1 MKKKVFGIA
10 TTVVA
15 VAAIII
21 LWAFYPWV
29 DSPYNKERDLPILY
43 RQITEYLTENWLIK
57 RGLIHQTEGEV
68 ALFDL
73 YKVDLSEEQR
83 EEILEYLEK
92 KYPPVNFNEP
102 VQMESDRYQAGLP
115 PVFEIRKLYWKEER
129 GWYYMNVRCI
139 LYSPSV
145 TTDFK
150 LSYVFHNGQWNFLE
164 ESKVTYADY
173 EWYDQH
179 VQE

>member
-102 VQMESDRYQAGLP
+102 VQMTSGEYILGSYPVCEIRDLYKIKAWGRYYQAVFCQMQWTDEHGWLQSTQFKLFY
-115 PVFEIRKLYWKEER
+115 VFE
-129 GWYYMNVRCI
+129 
-139 LYSPSV
+139 
-145 TTDFK
+145 
-150 LSYVFHNGQWNFLE
+150 HGQWNFLE
-164 ESKVTYADY
+164 ESYANY
-173 EWYDQH
+173 
-179 VQE
+179 